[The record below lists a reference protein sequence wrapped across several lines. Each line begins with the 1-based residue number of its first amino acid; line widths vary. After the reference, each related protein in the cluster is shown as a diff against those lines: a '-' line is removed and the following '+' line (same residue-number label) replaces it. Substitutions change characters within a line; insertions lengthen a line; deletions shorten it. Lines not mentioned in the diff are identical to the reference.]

1 MNTAHK
7 LHPLLTAALNSKS
20 ISHAYL
26 LLGGE
31 ALLQAELL
39 AQAIFC
45 RAELKERPCGECSSC
60 LRISHGNHPDLI
72 MLAPRDNYLRLE
84 QMTKMQSQASLA
96 SFEGGAQV
104 FIIKQAEAMRDVAAN
119 SLLKILE
126 EPPEDSYFLLC
137 TMNEQKLPATI
148 LSRCQL
154 INCGG
159 EEAFSLDEALL
170 KSFLPQAEDFLSEL
184 PEKNCS
190 QILMAAKSWDK
201 NKEGAL
207 YFLLA
212 LLRILHQQLKDPNPS
227 NFFPSEKTLTLCLLL
242 EKALAYLQS
251 NINQNLLLDVV
262 FLRLWQNRRQRTE
275 DRGQNG

>member
-1 MNTAHK
+1 METTPK
-7 LHPLLTAALNSKS
+7 LHPLLTAALKNGSL
-20 ISHAYL
+20 SHAYL

-31 ALLQAELL
+31 ALRQAELL

-45 RAELKERPCGECSSC
+45 LEDINERPCGECNPC

-72 MLAPRDNYLRLE
+72 WLRPRDNYLRLE
-84 QMTKMQSQASLA
+84 QMSKMQSQASLA

-104 FIIKQAEAMRDVAAN
+104 FIIEKAEAMRDVAAN

-126 EPPEDSYFLLC
+126 EPPQGSYFFLC
-137 TMNEQKLPATI
+137 TGNEQKLPATI

-159 EEAFSLDEALL
+159 EGVFSIDEALL
-170 KSFLPQAEDFLSEL
+170 NSFLPQAEDFLRHL
-184 PEKNCS
+184 PAKSCS
-190 QILMAAKSWDK
+190 QMLLAARSWEK

-212 LLRILHQQLKDPNPS
+212 LLRILHRQLKEPDLN
-227 NFFPSEKTLTLCLLL
+227 NFFSAEKTLSLCLLL

-262 FLRLWQNRRQRTE
+262 FLRLWLS
-275 DRGQNG
+275 RGQRPEERGRK